1 MAKTLQDI
9 RWSTFWFLLLE
20 IFIYFIFSSIFNQKL
35 AVVIVL
41 ATLIIFILIH
51 IYWIYKLS
59 NWIESPS
66 LKNLPN
72 GTGIWQNIFAKLYR
86 TYRQQKKS
94 QTQLTTTLDQ
104 FIQAA
109 EAINDGIVGVN
120 EDNEILWSNKKAQKM
135 LNINP
140 KKDYNRP
147 INYIFRNSDLSN
159 YLTKENYED
168 SINIHNTNN
177 KLDIEIKATF
187 FSENHKLITCRDLT
201 SLKKIQNLRKDFVS
215 NFSHELKTP
224 LTVISGFLETLEDR
238 KKIDVQSKKI
248 ISLMSEQAHRMKK
261 LIDDL
266 LLLSNVES
274 DYLQNRSEKVIM
286 RDIFKKIKNEVSFI
300 DQQQHKIS
308 YSLNNEINIYGSS
321 TEIYSAF
328 INLLTN
334 AIRYTDKKG
343 EITVSWNKINN
354 DAIFQV
360 ADTGIGIP
368 EKHLKRIT
376 ERFYRV
382 DEDRSRESGGT
393 GLGLSIV
400 KNIMHQH
407 QGEIR
412 VASEI
417 NSGSSFKLIFPSE
430 RIYTK

>member
-20 IFIYFIFSSIFNQKL
+20 IFIYFIISSIFSQKL

-59 NWIESPS
+59 NWVESPS

-140 KKDYNRP
+140 KKDYNQP

-168 SINIHNTNN
+168 SINIHNANN

-274 DYLQNRSEKVIM
+274 DYLQNRSEKIIM

>member
-1 MAKTLQDI
+1 MQDI

-20 IFIYFIFSSIFNQKL
+20 IFIYFIISSIFSQKL

-59 NWIESPS
+59 NWVESPS

-72 GTGIWQNIFAKLYR
+72 GTGIWENIFAKLYR

-109 EAINDGIVGVN
+109 EAINDGIIGVN

-135 LNINP
+135 LDINP
-140 KKDYNRP
+140 KKDYNQP

-274 DYLQNRSEKVIM
+274 DYLQNRSEKIIM

>member
-1 MAKTLQDI
+1 VAKTLQDI

-20 IFIYFIFSSIFNQKL
+20 IFIYFIISSIFSQKL

-59 NWIESPS
+59 NWVESPS

-140 KKDYNRP
+140 KKDYNQP

-159 YLTKENYED
+159 YLIKENYEN

-274 DYLQNRSEKVIM
+274 DYLQNRSEKIIM

>member
-20 IFIYFIFSSIFNQKL
+20 IFIYFIISSIFSQKL

-59 NWIESPS
+59 NWVESPS

-135 LNINP
+135 LDINP
-140 KKDYNRP
+140 KKDYNQP

-159 YLTKENYED
+159 YLAKENYED

-274 DYLQNRSEKVIM
+274 DYLQNRSEKIIM

>member
-59 NWIESPS
+59 NWVESPS

-140 KKDYNRP
+140 KKDYNQP
-147 INYIFRNSDLSN
+147 INYIFRNSDLSD

-168 SINIHNTNN
+168 CINIHNTNN

-187 FSENHKLITCRDLT
+187 FNENHKLITCRDLT

>member
-20 IFIYFIFSSIFNQKL
+20 IFIYFIISSIFSQKL

-59 NWIESPS
+59 NWVESPS

-109 EAINDGIVGVN
+109 EAINDGIIGVN

-135 LNINP
+135 LDINP
-140 KKDYNRP
+140 KKDYNQP

-177 KLDIEIKATF
+177 KLYIEIKATF

-274 DYLQNRSEKVIM
+274 DYLQNRSEKIIM

>member
-20 IFIYFIFSSIFNQKL
+20 IFIYFIISSIFSQKL

-59 NWIESPS
+59 NWVESPS

-140 KKDYNRP
+140 KKDYNQP

-159 YLTKENYED
+159 YLIKENYED

-274 DYLQNRSEKVIM
+274 DYLQNRSEKIIM

>member
-20 IFIYFIFSSIFNQKL
+20 IFIYFIISSIFSQKL

-59 NWIESPS
+59 NWVESPS

-72 GTGIWQNIFAKLYR
+72 GTGIWENIFAKLYR

-140 KKDYNRP
+140 KKDYNQP

-159 YLTKENYED
+159 YLIKENYEN

>member
-1 MAKTLQDI
+1 MQDI

-20 IFIYFIFSSIFNQKL
+20 IFIYFIISSIFSQKL

-59 NWIESPS
+59 NWVESPS

-109 EAINDGIVGVN
+109 EAINDGIIGVN

-140 KKDYNRP
+140 KKDYNQP

-159 YLTKENYED
+159 YLIKENYEN

-274 DYLQNRSEKVIM
+274 DYLQNRSEKIIM

>member
-20 IFIYFIFSSIFNQKL
+20 IFIYFIISSIFSQKL

-59 NWIESPS
+59 NWVESPS

-72 GTGIWQNIFAKLYR
+72 GTGIWENIFAKLYR

-140 KKDYNRP
+140 KKDYNQP

-159 YLTKENYED
+159 YLIKENYED

-274 DYLQNRSEKVIM
+274 DYLQNRSEKIIM

>member
-1 MAKTLQDI
+1 MQDI

-20 IFIYFIFSSIFNQKL
+20 IFIYFIISSIFSQKL

-59 NWIESPS
+59 NWVESPS

-72 GTGIWQNIFAKLYR
+72 GTGIWENIFAKLYR

-109 EAINDGIVGVN
+109 EAINDGIIGVN

-135 LNINP
+135 LDINP
-140 KKDYNRP
+140 KKDYNQP

-159 YLTKENYED
+159 YLIKENYED
-168 SINIHNTNN
+168 SINIHNANN

-274 DYLQNRSEKVIM
+274 DYLQNRSEKIIM

>member
-1 MAKTLQDI
+1 MQDI

-20 IFIYFIFSSIFNQKL
+20 IFIYFIISSIFSQKL

-59 NWIESPS
+59 NWVESPS

-140 KKDYNRP
+140 KKDYNQP

-274 DYLQNRSEKVIM
+274 DYLQNRSEKIIM

>member
-1 MAKTLQDI
+1 MQDI

-20 IFIYFIFSSIFNQKL
+20 IFIYFIISSIFSQKL

-59 NWIESPS
+59 NWVESPS

-140 KKDYNRP
+140 KKDYNQP

-159 YLTKENYED
+159 YLIKENYEN

-274 DYLQNRSEKVIM
+274 DYLQNRSEKIIM

>member
-20 IFIYFIFSSIFNQKL
+20 IFIYFIISSIFSQKL

-59 NWIESPS
+59 NWVESPS

-72 GTGIWQNIFAKLYR
+72 GTGIWENIFAKLYR

-140 KKDYNRP
+140 KKDYNQP

-159 YLTKENYED
+159 YLIKENYEN

-274 DYLQNRSEKVIM
+274 DYLQNRSEKIIM

>member
-1 MAKTLQDI
+1 MQDI

-20 IFIYFIFSSIFNQKL
+20 IFIYFIISSIFSQKL

-59 NWIESPS
+59 NWVESPS

-72 GTGIWQNIFAKLYR
+72 GTGIWENIFAKLYR

-140 KKDYNRP
+140 KKDYNQP

-159 YLTKENYED
+159 YLIKENYED
-168 SINIHNTNN
+168 SINIHNANN

>member
-1 MAKTLQDI
+1 MQDI

-20 IFIYFIFSSIFNQKL
+20 IFIYFIISSIFSQKL

-59 NWIESPS
+59 NWVESPS

-140 KKDYNRP
+140 KKDYNQP

-159 YLTKENYED
+159 YLIKENYED

-274 DYLQNRSEKVIM
+274 DYLQNRSEKIIM

>member
-1 MAKTLQDI
+1 MQDI

-20 IFIYFIFSSIFNQKL
+20 IFIYFIMSSIFSQKL
-35 AVVIVL
+35 AVIIVL

-51 IYWIYKLS
+51 IYWIYQLS
-59 NWIESPS
+59 NWVESPS

-72 GTGIWQNIFAKLYR
+72 GTGIWQNIFAKIYR
-86 TYRQQKKS
+86 AYRQQKKS
-94 QTQLTTTLDQ
+94 KTQLTTTLDQ

-140 KKDYNRP
+140 KKDYNQP

-274 DYLQNRSEKVIM
+274 DYLHNRSEKIIM
-286 RDIFKKIKNEVSFI
+286 RDMFKKLKNEVSLI
-300 DQQQHKIS
+300 DQEQHKIS

-400 KNIMHQH
+400 KNVMNQH

-412 VASEI
+412 VTSEV
-417 NSGSSFKLIFPSE
+417 NFGSSFKLIFPSE
-430 RIYTK
+430 RIHTK

>member
-20 IFIYFIFSSIFNQKL
+20 IFIYFIISSIFSQKL

-59 NWIESPS
+59 NWVESPS

-140 KKDYNRP
+140 KKDYNQP

-159 YLTKENYED
+159 YLIKENYEN

>member
-1 MAKTLQDI
+1 MQDI

-20 IFIYFIFSSIFNQKL
+20 IFIYFIISSIFSQKL

-59 NWIESPS
+59 NWVESPS

-72 GTGIWQNIFAKLYR
+72 GTGIWENIFAKLYR

-109 EAINDGIVGVN
+109 EAINDGIIGVN

-135 LNINP
+135 LGINP
-140 KKDYNRP
+140 KKDYNQP

-159 YLTKENYED
+159 YLIKENYED
-168 SINIHNTNN
+168 SINIHNANN

-274 DYLQNRSEKVIM
+274 DYLQNRSEKIIM

>member
-1 MAKTLQDI
+1 MQDI

-20 IFIYFIFSSIFNQKL
+20 IFIYFIISSIFSQKL

-59 NWIESPS
+59 NWVESPS

-140 KKDYNRP
+140 KKDYNQP

>member
-1 MAKTLQDI
+1 MQDI

-20 IFIYFIFSSIFNQKL
+20 IFIYFIISSIFSQKL

-59 NWIESPS
+59 NWVESPS

-140 KKDYNRP
+140 KKDYNQP

-159 YLTKENYED
+159 YLIKENYED
-168 SINIHNTNN
+168 SINIHNANN

>member
-20 IFIYFIFSSIFNQKL
+20 IFIYFIISSIFSQKL

-59 NWIESPS
+59 NWVESPS

-72 GTGIWQNIFAKLYR
+72 GTGIWENIFAKLYR

-140 KKDYNRP
+140 KKDYNQP

-159 YLTKENYED
+159 YLIKENYED
-168 SINIHNTNN
+168 SINIHNANN

-274 DYLQNRSEKVIM
+274 DYLQNRSEKIIM

>member
-20 IFIYFIFSSIFNQKL
+20 IFIYFIISSIFSQKL

-59 NWIESPS
+59 NWVESPS

-140 KKDYNRP
+140 KKDYNQP

>member
-20 IFIYFIFSSIFNQKL
+20 IFIYFIISSIFSQKL

-59 NWIESPS
+59 NWVESPS

-140 KKDYNRP
+140 KKDYNQP

-274 DYLQNRSEKVIM
+274 DYLQNRSEKIIM

>member
-20 IFIYFIFSSIFNQKL
+20 IFIYFIISSIFSQKL

-59 NWIESPS
+59 NWVESPS

-109 EAINDGIVGVN
+109 EAINDGIIGVN

-135 LNINP
+135 LDINP
-140 KKDYNRP
+140 KKDYNQP

-159 YLTKENYED
+159 YLIKENYED
-168 SINIHNTNN
+168 SINIHNANN

-274 DYLQNRSEKVIM
+274 DYLQNRSEKIIM